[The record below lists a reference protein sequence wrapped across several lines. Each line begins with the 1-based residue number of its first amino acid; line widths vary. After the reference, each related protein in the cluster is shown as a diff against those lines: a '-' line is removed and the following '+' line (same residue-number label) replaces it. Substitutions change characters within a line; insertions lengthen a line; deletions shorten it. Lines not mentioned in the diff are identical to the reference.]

1 MAAKR
6 KPHEEHRHDYRD
18 LRAHVAVLTVSSSKS
33 PATDAAGRSARD
45 LLAAAGH
52 SVADYRV
59 VRDDRRAIAAA
70 VRGWVQKVDV
80 VVVTGGTGVTRDDV
94 TVEALRPLFDKELP
108 GFGEV
113 FRALSRKRVGGAA
126 FLSRATAGVV
136 KSTAVFCLPGS
147 PGGVRLA
154 LKSILLPELP
164 HLVGL
169 LRREISRP

>member
-1 MAAKR
+1 MVKR
-6 KPHEEHRHDYRD
+6 KPHEEHRHHYKD
-18 LRAHVAVLTVSSSKS
+18 LRAQVAVLTVSSSKG
-33 PATDAAGRSARD
+33 PDDDASGRSARD

-70 VRGWVQKVDV
+70 VREWVRKVDV

-94 TVEALRPLFDKELP
+94 TVEALRPLFEKELP
-108 GFGEV
+108 GFGEM
-113 FRALSRKRVGGAA
+113 FRALSARRVGSAA
-126 FLSRATAGVV
+126 FLSRAAAGVA

-147 PGGVRLA
+147 PDGVRLA

>member
-1 MAAKR
+1 MVSNGR
-6 KPHEEHRHDYRD
+6 PHEEHKRQYGE
-18 LRAHVAVLTVSSSKS
+18 LRAHVALLTVSSSKT
-33 PATDAAGRSARD
+33 PAADASGRSARD

-52 SVADYRV
+52 TVADYRV

-94 TVEALRPLFDKELP
+94 TVEAVRPLFEKELP
-108 GFGEV
+108 GFGEM
-113 FRALSRKRVGGAA
+113 FRSLSTRRLGSAA

-136 KSTAVFCLPGS
+136 KSTAIFCVPGS
-147 PGGVRLA
+147 PDGVRVA
-154 LKSILLPELP
+154 LKRILLPELP

-169 LRREISRP
+169 LRREVSRP